1 MHKSIDSTHNMK
13 KRIRLTESDL
23 HNIIKE
29 SVKKVLS
36 EDKNDDVFTS
46 LFING
51 LNGLNSKNIVKH
63 ICDKCNKEER
73 FDDIYPKIIYQYE
86 K

>member
-1 MHKSIDSTHNMK
+1 MAIDK
-13 KRIRLTESDL
+13 KQ
-23 HNIIKE
+23 
-29 SVKKVLS
+29 KVDTYVLRKLC
-36 EDKNDDVFTS
+36 ECGGEFMQDKNDDMFSS
-46 LFING
+46 LFINS

-63 ICDKCNKEER
+63 ICNKCNKEER

>member
-1 MHKSIDSTHNMK
+1 MAIDK
-13 KRIRLTESDL
+13 KQKADTY
-23 HNIIKE
+23 
-29 SVKKVLS
+29 VLRKLC
-36 EDKNDDVFTS
+36 ECGGEFIQDKNDDMFTS

-63 ICDKCNKEER
+63 ICNKCNKEER

>member
-1 MHKSIDSTHNMK
+1 MAIDK
-13 KRIRLTESDL
+13 KQ
-23 HNIIKE
+23 
-29 SVKKVLS
+29 KVDTYILRKLC
-36 EDKNDDVFTS
+36 ECGGEFIQDKNDDMFIS

-51 LNGLNSKNIVKH
+51 LNGLNNKNIIKH
-63 ICDKCNKEER
+63 VCNKCNKEER

>member
-1 MHKSIDSTHNMK
+1 MAIDK
-13 KRIRLTESDL
+13 KQ
-23 HNIIKE
+23 
-29 SVKKVLS
+29 KVDTYVLRKLC
-36 EDKNDDVFTS
+36 ECGGEFMQDKNDDMFIS

>member
-1 MHKSIDSTHNMK
+1 MAIDK
-13 KRIRLTESDL
+13 KQ
-23 HNIIKE
+23 
-29 SVKKVLS
+29 KVDTYVLRKLC
-36 EDKNDDVFTS
+36 ECGGEFIQDKNNDIFTS

-51 LNGLNSKNIVKH
+51 LDSKNIIKH
-63 ICDKCNKEER
+63 TCNKCNKEER